1 MGIAP
6 EADMPSPSCRAV
18 SPVDKVLVWRGS
30 EGGGKRAQA
39 HRPQVSYPKLVA
51 ELCVWPLGPGCVLI

>member
-18 SPVDKVLVWRGS
+18 SPVDTRMARERGRGQKS
-30 EGGGKRAQA
+30 TGAQA
-39 HRPQVSYPKLVA
+39 TGVISKV
-51 ELCVWPLGPGCVLI
+51 GG